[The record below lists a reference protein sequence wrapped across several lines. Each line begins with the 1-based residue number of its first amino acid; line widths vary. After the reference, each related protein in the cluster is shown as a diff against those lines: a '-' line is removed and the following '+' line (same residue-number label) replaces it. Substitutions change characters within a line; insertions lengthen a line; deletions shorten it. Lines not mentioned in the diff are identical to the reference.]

1 MTVRSTRSGLVLPPA
16 QETYNAENESQ
27 TRRAIQDTITQLS
40 AALGQSLPWVTVQAR
55 TADDTFR
62 IQGAIDEMAADV
74 PTNAGGSVSGGGI
87 VLLPSE
93 LYIASGLVLKYGVH
107 VVGLGQRLTTIRPP
121 VASTT
126 SAVWLL
132 DDGVVA
138 YSSIRS
144 MQVVGRSIAGQ
155 HGIYFKASPVMQDG
169 VVQGG
174 WWYSSFNDLHVEGFA
189 GEQVWLRGGGD
200 ALNAPHQWITF
211 AGVDVTTD
219 SLTKRALRLSGQVG
233 QMGCDDRCQFDGRG
247 SGSARLNGTE
257 NVLIERT
264 VDDAGVNN
272 GDIAPYSISFR
283 GSTIQSNNR
292 GVRIERAFQVAFLNA
307 HFEELKE
314 GVSASTSS
322 NTTIVRDCYF
332 ANVGYALAW
341 SAATAYGVGDHVS
354 SGGVTY
360 RCILA
365 HTNHVP
371 PNVTYWVVEATGTTA
386 FCAKVSG
393 GDATVM
399 YCDGNEFRGTT
410 TTHFVR
416 EFTSQIRIGRNYHE
430 NDVIRTVGVTV
441 AAMAAAATIDTKG
454 ALNVWVNA
462 SATVITTITS
472 ELAPEQTLTIR
483 ANGGV
488 IRLGT
493 GGNIDLGGYRT
504 PLHVPAD
511 GSVTLTRTDLSGT
524 WFVANRGAPNST
536 RPGCSF
542 VSANGNVDATAGSEF
557 VDATAGPITR
567 TLPAAPNVSPG
578 TRVTVK
584 KYDGSTNAVT
594 IGGNPDGITPTL
606 ATGNDFMD
614 FEWDGAA
621 WKIVAAGNPSLVSG
635 GGSASA
641 ADSKAVSAGTRAST
655 ADSKAVSG
663 STVTS
668 TLQSTSDSKNT
679 SQSVL
684 ISNHESRMVSHSI

>member
-1 MTVRSTRSGLVLPPA
+1 MTLPPV
-16 QETYNAENESQ
+16 TPVYDAENESQ
-27 TRRAIQDTITQLS
+27 TRRAIQDIVGQLS
-40 AALGQSLPWVTVQAR
+40 ASLGASLPWIEVTAKGP
-55 TADDTFR
+55 DDTAR
-62 IQGAIDEMAADV
+62 IQNAIDELAAEI
-74 PTNAGGSVSGGGI
+74 PTETGGTVSGGGI
-87 VLLPSE
+87 VLLTSTD
-93 LYIASGLVLKYGVH
+93 YTAAGLALKYGVH
-107 VVGLGQRLTTIRPP
+107 VVGLGQRLTRIRPP
-121 VASTT
+121 SGSTET
-126 SAVWLL
+126 AVWGL
-132 DDGVVA
+132 DDGIVA
-138 YSSIRS
+138 YSSLRS
-144 MQVVGRSIAGQ
+144 MQVIGRDITNQ
-155 HGIYFKASPVMQDG
+155 HGIYFKASPIRQDG

-174 WWYSSFNDLHVEGFA
+174 WWYSEFVDLHVEGFA
-189 GEQVWLRGGGD
+189 GEQIWLHGGGD
-200 ALNAPHQWITF
+200 ALNAPHQWISF
-211 AGVDVTTD
+211 RGVDVTTD

-257 NVLIERT
+257 NILIERT
-264 VDDAGVNN
+264 VDDSGVNN

-283 GSTIQSNNR
+283 GVTCQSNNR
-292 GVRIERAFQVAFLNA
+292 GALIERGFQIAFENA

-314 GVSASTSS
+314 GVLATTSS

-332 ANVGYALAW
+332 ANVGYALDW
-341 SAATAYGVGDHVS
+341 SGSTVYGVGDHVT
-354 SGGVTY
+354 SGGVIY
-360 RCILA
+360 RCVLA

-371 PNVTYWVVEATGTTA
+371 PNITYWVVETDGATA

-399 YCDGNEFRGTT
+399 YCDGNEFRGSVTKW
-410 TTHFVR
+410 HFVR
-416 EFTSQIRIGRNYHE
+416 EFSAQIRLGRNYHE
-430 NDVIRTVGVTV
+430 NDYIRTVGVTV

-454 ALNVWVNA
+454 ATNVWVNA

-504 PLHVPAD
+504 PLHVPSD
-511 GSVTLTRTDLSGT
+511 GSVTLVRNDLSGAAGV

-542 VSANGNVDATAGSEF
+542 ISANGTVDATAGSEF

-567 TLPAAPNVSPG
+567 TLSGTPNVSPG
-578 TRVTVK
+578 TRVTIK
-584 KYDGSTNAVT
+584 KYDGSANGVT
-594 IGGNPDGITPTL
+594 IGGTPDAITPVL
-606 ATGNDFMD
+606 SATNDFMD

-621 WKIVAAGNPSLVSG
+621 WKIVGAGNPTVISG
-635 GGSASA
+635 GGS
-641 ADSKAVSAGTRAST
+641 AST
-655 ADSKAVSG
+655 ADSKAVSSGVRASTADSKALSG
-663 STVTS
+663 STVTA